1 MDQTTPSSAATALSS
16 AMALYD
22 KGEYDAVLSIASGT
36 TDPALMLLAA
46 RSYLATGKLDIAE
59 TLLRSLLGIMQNS
72 SYLHSYL
79 GDVLTAKEGK
89 GSPAAAAEYA
99 AALNIDPDNKA
110 AVRSYADALIAKE
123 DLRGAIPA
131 LRAVVRTENRKE
143 DILRLEELF
152 LKVGKP
158 EETISY
164 HLRFFGADA
173 VTLPYAE
180 ALLSAGEYQKC
191 LEAAHRG
198 WDSEHNPAY
207 LRIYLEALAAVD
219 TGAAA
224 KAYREALDSFEE
236 EGAAD
241 DNVTS
246 IRFSYILLEKLL
258 GDTRAVSYELE
269 KLLTDD
275 ADAVFHLV
283 AAEVET
289 DAGNTDAAS
298 GIYRKLLEKILGEEN
313 PDWDTADLI
322 IDRFT
327 AFLSKTRNAEE
338 VAGVISVTL
347 SPYPKAPA
355 LAKIGAAYE
364 AAGYHSQAKDWYYR
378 AYRADIVRGGIAY
391 AGYLKRADEIREADT
406 ILRYIFTNTK
416 STAELEAVS
425 DAVLSGPSELYK
437 LQRSRELVQ
446 KKLSAA
452 SDELSA
458 AGREMLASLYLYSA
472 LDALESRC
480 YEDCK
485 WFCLAGID
493 VLPCYPDKIHIQ
505 DFTDILTRAKGRA
518 LSERPIL
525 MEKAAAQA
533 EEAEAEAAPVSGAA
547 APLPASAETDE
558 TLLPNLDERE
568 KKILSFLREHREAT
582 EMDLRAVLDTRRA
595 AGLVN
600 ALIEKTA
607 ALGVSVIEKRGVG
620 DRGEIYGYVGGR

>member
-1 MDQTTPSSAATALSS
+1 MDPTNPPSAATALSS
-16 AMALYD
+16 AMALFD
-22 KGEYDAVLSIASGT
+22 KGEYDAVLSVASGT

-89 GSPAAAAEYA
+89 GSAAAAAEYA
-99 AALNIDPDNKA
+99 AALSIDPDNKA

-131 LRAVVRTENRKE
+131 LRAVVRAENKPE
-143 DILRLEELF
+143 DIKRLEELF

-173 VTLPYAE
+173 VSLPYVE
-180 ALLSAGEYQKC
+180 ALFAAKEYQKC

-198 WDSEHNPAY
+198 WDAEGNTAY
-207 LRIYLEALAAVD
+207 LRIYLEALSAAD
-219 TGAAA
+219 KNAAE

-236 EGAAD
+236 EGVSD

-258 GDTRAVSYELE
+258 GDRRALDYELD

-283 AAEVET
+283 AAEIET

-298 GIYRKLLEKILGEEN
+298 GIYRKLLEKVLSEDS
-313 PDWDTADLI
+313 PDWDLTDLI

-327 AFLSKTRNAEE
+327 AFLGKTRNPEE
-338 VAGVISVTL
+338 VAGIISVTL

-355 LAKIGAAYE
+355 LAKIGEAYE

-425 DAVLSGPSELYK
+425 DAVLSGISELYK

-472 LDALESRC
+472 LDALESRN

-533 EEAEAEAAPVSGAA
+533 EEAEAEEPAA
-547 APLPASAETDE
+547 AVAPAAASAETDE
-558 TLLPNLDERE
+558 PLLPNLDERE

-607 ALGVSVIEKRGVG
+607 AFGVSVIEKRGVG

>member
-1 MDQTTPSSAATALSS
+1 MDPTNPPSAATALSS
-16 AMALYD
+16 AMALFD
-22 KGEYDAVLSIASGT
+22 KGEYDAVLSVASGT

-89 GSPAAAAEYA
+89 GSAAAASEYA
-99 AALNIDPDNKA
+99 AALSIDPDNKA

-131 LRAVVRTENRKE
+131 LRAVVRAENKPE
-143 DILRLEELF
+143 DIKRLEELF

-173 VTLPYAE
+173 VSLPYVE
-180 ALLSAGEYQKC
+180 ALFAAKEYQKC

-198 WDSEHNPAY
+198 WDAEGNTAY
-207 LRIYLEALAAVD
+207 LRIYLEALSAAD
-219 TGAAA
+219 KNAAE

-236 EGAAD
+236 EGVSD

-258 GDTRAVSYELE
+258 GDRRALDYELD

-283 AAEVET
+283 AAEIET

-298 GIYRKLLEKILGEEN
+298 GIYRKLLEKVLSEDS
-313 PDWDTADLI
+313 PDWDLTDLI

-327 AFLSKTRNAEE
+327 AFLGKTRNPEE
-338 VAGVISVTL
+338 VAGIISVTL

-355 LAKIGAAYE
+355 LAKIGEAYE

-425 DAVLSGPSELYK
+425 DAVLSGTSELYK

-472 LDALESRC
+472 LDALESRN

-525 MEKAAAQA
+525 MEKAAAQV
-533 EEAEAEAAPVSGAA
+533 EEAEAEEPAAAA
-547 APLPASAETDE
+547 APAAASAETDE
-558 TLLPNLDERE
+558 PLLPNLDERE

>member
-1 MDQTTPSSAATALSS
+1 MDPTNPPSAATALSS
-16 AMALYD
+16 AMALFD
-22 KGEYDAVLSIASGT
+22 KGEYDAVLSVASGT

-89 GSPAAAAEYA
+89 GSAAAAAEYA
-99 AALNIDPDNKA
+99 AALSIDPDNKA

-131 LRAVVRTENRKE
+131 LRAVVRAENKPE
-143 DILRLEELF
+143 DIKRLEELF

-173 VTLPYAE
+173 VSLPYVE
-180 ALLSAGEYQKC
+180 ALFAAKEYQKC

-198 WDSEHNPAY
+198 WDAEGNTAY
-207 LRIYLEALAAVD
+207 LRIYLEALSAAD
-219 TGAAA
+219 KNAAE

-236 EGAAD
+236 EGVSD

-258 GDTRAVSYELE
+258 GDRRALDYELD

-283 AAEVET
+283 AAEIET

-298 GIYRKLLEKILGEEN
+298 GIYRKLLEKVLSEDS
-313 PDWDTADLI
+313 PDWDLTDLI

-327 AFLSKTRNAEE
+327 AFLGKTRNPEE
-338 VAGVISVTL
+338 VAGIISVTL

-355 LAKIGAAYE
+355 LAKIGEAYE

-425 DAVLSGPSELYK
+425 DAVLSGISELYK

-472 LDALESRC
+472 LDALESRN

-533 EEAEAEAAPVSGAA
+533 EEAEAEEPAAAA
-547 APLPASAETDE
+547 APAAASAETDE
-558 TLLPNLDERE
+558 PLLPNLDERE

>member
-1 MDQTTPSSAATALSS
+1 MDPTNPPSAATALSS
-16 AMALYD
+16 AMALFD
-22 KGEYDAVLSIASGT
+22 KGEYDAVLSVASGT

-89 GSPAAAAEYA
+89 GSAAAAAEYA
-99 AALNIDPDNKA
+99 AALSIDPDNKA

-131 LRAVVRTENRKE
+131 LRAVVRAENKPE
-143 DILRLEELF
+143 DIKRLEELF

-173 VTLPYAE
+173 VSLPYVE
-180 ALLSAGEYQKC
+180 ALFAAKEYQKC

-198 WDSEHNPAY
+198 WDAEGNTAY
-207 LRIYLEALAAVD
+207 LRIYLEALSAAD
-219 TGAAA
+219 KNAAE

-236 EGAAD
+236 EGVSD

-258 GDTRAVSYELE
+258 GDRRALDYELD

-283 AAEVET
+283 AAEIET

-298 GIYRKLLEKILGEEN
+298 GIYRKLLEKVLSEDS
-313 PDWDTADLI
+313 PDWDLTDLI

-327 AFLSKTRNAEE
+327 AFLGKTRNPEE
-338 VAGVISVTL
+338 VAGIISVTL

-355 LAKIGAAYE
+355 LAKIGEAYE

-425 DAVLSGPSELYK
+425 DAVLSGTSELYK

-472 LDALESRC
+472 LDALESRN

-533 EEAEAEAAPVSGAA
+533 EEAEAEEAPVSGGA
-547 APLPASAETDE
+547 APAAASAETDE

>member
-1 MDQTTPSSAATALSS
+1 MDPTNPPSAATALSS
-16 AMALYD
+16 AMALFD
-22 KGEYDAVLSIASGT
+22 KGEYDAVLSVASGT

-89 GSPAAAAEYA
+89 GSAAAASEYA
-99 AALNIDPDNKA
+99 AALSIDPDNKA

-131 LRAVVRTENRKE
+131 LRAVVRAENKPE
-143 DILRLEELF
+143 DIKRLEELF

-173 VTLPYAE
+173 VSLPYVE
-180 ALLSAGEYQKC
+180 ALFAAKEYQKC

-198 WDSEHNPAY
+198 WDAEGNTAY
-207 LRIYLEALAAVD
+207 LRIYLEALSAAD
-219 TGAAA
+219 KNAAE

-236 EGAAD
+236 EGVSD

-258 GDTRAVSYELE
+258 GDRRALDYELD

-283 AAEVET
+283 AAEIET

-298 GIYRKLLEKILGEEN
+298 GIYRKLLEKVLSEDS
-313 PDWDTADLI
+313 PDWDLTDLI

-327 AFLSKTRNAEE
+327 AFLGKTRNPEE
-338 VAGVISVTL
+338 VAGIINVTL

-355 LAKIGAAYE
+355 LAKIGEAYE

-425 DAVLSGPSELYK
+425 DAVLSGTSELYK

-472 LDALESRC
+472 LDALESRN

-525 MEKAAAQA
+525 MEKAAAQV
-533 EEAEAEAAPVSGAA
+533 EEAEAEEPAAAA
-547 APLPASAETDE
+547 APAAASAETDE
-558 TLLPNLDERE
+558 PLLPNLDERE

>member
-1 MDQTTPSSAATALSS
+1 MDPTNPPSAATALSS
-16 AMALYD
+16 AMALFD
-22 KGEYDAVLSIASGT
+22 KGEYDAVLSVASGT

-89 GSPAAAAEYA
+89 GSAAAAAEYA
-99 AALNIDPDNKA
+99 AALSIDPDNKA

-131 LRAVVRTENRKE
+131 LRAVVRAENKPE
-143 DILRLEELF
+143 DIKRLEELF

-164 HLRFFGADA
+164 HLRFFGAD
-173 VTLPYAE
+173 VVSLPYVE
-180 ALLSAGEYQKC
+180 ALFAAKEYQKC

-198 WDSEHNPAY
+198 WDAEGNTAY
-207 LRIYLEALAAVD
+207 LRIYLEALSAAD
-219 TGAAA
+219 KTAAE

-236 EGAAD
+236 EGVSD

-258 GDTRAVSYELE
+258 GDRRALDYELD

-283 AAEVET
+283 AAEIET

-298 GIYRKLLEKILGEEN
+298 GIYRKLLEKVLSEDS
-313 PDWDTADLI
+313 PDWDLTDLI

-327 AFLSKTRNAEE
+327 AFLGKTRNPEE
-338 VAGVISVTL
+338 VAGIMSVTL

-355 LAKIGAAYE
+355 LAKIGEAYE

-472 LDALESRC
+472 LDALESRN

-533 EEAEAEAAPVSGAA
+533 EEAEAEEGPVSAAA
-547 APLPASAETDE
+547 APAAASAETDE

>member
-1 MDQTTPSSAATALSS
+1 MDPTNPPSAATALSS
-16 AMALYD
+16 AMALFD
-22 KGEYDAVLSIASGT
+22 KGEYDAVLSVASGT

-89 GSPAAAAEYA
+89 GSAAAASEYA
-99 AALNIDPDNKA
+99 AALSIDPDNKA

-131 LRAVVRTENRKE
+131 LRAVVRAENKPE
-143 DILRLEELF
+143 DIKRLEELF

-173 VTLPYAE
+173 VSLPYVE
-180 ALLSAGEYQKC
+180 ALFAAKEYQKC

-198 WDSEHNPAY
+198 WDAEGNTAY
-207 LRIYLEALAAVD
+207 LRIYLEALSAAD
-219 TGAAA
+219 KNAAE

-236 EGAAD
+236 EGVSD

-258 GDTRAVSYELE
+258 GDRRALDYELD

-283 AAEVET
+283 AAEIET

-298 GIYRKLLEKILGEEN
+298 GIYRKLLEKVLSEDS
-313 PDWDTADLI
+313 PDWDLTDLI

-327 AFLSKTRNAEE
+327 AFLGKTRNPEE
-338 VAGVISVTL
+338 VAGIISVTL

-355 LAKIGAAYE
+355 LAKIGEAYE

-425 DAVLSGPSELYK
+425 DAVLSGISELYK

-472 LDALESRC
+472 LDALESRN

-533 EEAEAEAAPVSGAA
+533 EEAEAEEPAAAA
-547 APLPASAETDE
+547 APAAASAETDE
-558 TLLPNLDERE
+558 PLLPNLDERE

>member
-1 MDQTTPSSAATALSS
+1 MDPTNPPSAATALSS
-16 AMALYD
+16 AMALFD
-22 KGEYDAVLSIASGT
+22 KGEYDAVLSVASGT

-89 GSPAAAAEYA
+89 GSAAAAAEYA
-99 AALNIDPDNKA
+99 AALSIDPDNKA

-131 LRAVVRTENRKE
+131 LRAVVRAENKPE
-143 DILRLEELF
+143 DIKRLEELF

-173 VTLPYAE
+173 VSLPYVE
-180 ALLSAGEYQKC
+180 ALFAAKEYQKC

-198 WDSEHNPAY
+198 WDAEGNTAY
-207 LRIYLEALAAVD
+207 LRIYLEALSAAD
-219 TGAAA
+219 KNAAE

-236 EGAAD
+236 EGVSD

-258 GDTRAVSYELE
+258 GDRRALDYELD

-283 AAEVET
+283 AAEIET

-298 GIYRKLLEKILGEEN
+298 GIYRKLLEKVLSEDS
-313 PDWDTADLI
+313 PDWDLTDLI

-327 AFLSKTRNAEE
+327 AFLGKTRNPEE
-338 VAGVISVTL
+338 VAGIISVTL

-355 LAKIGAAYE
+355 LAKIGEAYE

-425 DAVLSGPSELYK
+425 DAVLSGISELYK

-472 LDALESRC
+472 LDALESRN

-533 EEAEAEAAPVSGAA
+533 EEAEAEEPTAAA
-547 APLPASAETDE
+547 APAAASAETDE
-558 TLLPNLDERE
+558 PLLPNLDERE

>member
-1 MDQTTPSSAATALSS
+1 MDPTNPPSAATALSS
-16 AMALYD
+16 AMALFD
-22 KGEYDAVLSIASGT
+22 KGEYDAVLSLASGT

-79 GDVLTAKEGK
+79 GDVLTEKEGK
-89 GSPAAAAEYA
+89 GSAAAVAEYA
-99 AALNIDPDNKA
+99 AALSLDPDNKA
-110 AVRSYADALIAKE
+110 AVRSYADSLIAKE

-131 LRAVVRTENRKE
+131 LCAVVRAENKPE
-143 DILRLEELF
+143 DVKRLEELF

-158 EETISY
+158 DETIAY
-164 HLRFFGADA
+164 HLRFFGAET
-173 VTLPYAE
+173 VNLPYVE
-180 ALLSAGEYQKC
+180 ALFAAKEYQKC
-191 LEAAHRG
+191 LEAAHKG
-198 WDSEHNPAY
+198 WDAEGNTAY
-207 LRIYLEALAAVD
+207 LRIYLEALSAAD
-219 TGAAA
+219 KNAAG

-236 EGAAD
+236 EGVSD

-258 GDTRAVSYELE
+258 GDSRTVQYELE

-283 AAEVET
+283 AAEIET
-289 DAGNTDAAS
+289 EAGNTDAAS
-298 GIYRKLLEKILGEEN
+298 GIYRKLLEKVLSAES
-313 PDWDTADLI
+313 PDWDLTDLV

-327 AFLSKTRNAEE
+327 SFLGKTRNPEE
-338 VAGVISVTL
+338 VAGIISVTL

-355 LAKIGAAYE
+355 LAKIGEAYE

-472 LDALESRC
+472 LDALESRSF
-480 YEDCK
+480 EDCK

-493 VLPCYPDKIHIQ
+493 VLPCYPDKIHIR

-533 EEAEAEAAPVSGAA
+533 EGAEAEEPAEAA
-547 APLPASAETDE
+547 ASAASPEADE